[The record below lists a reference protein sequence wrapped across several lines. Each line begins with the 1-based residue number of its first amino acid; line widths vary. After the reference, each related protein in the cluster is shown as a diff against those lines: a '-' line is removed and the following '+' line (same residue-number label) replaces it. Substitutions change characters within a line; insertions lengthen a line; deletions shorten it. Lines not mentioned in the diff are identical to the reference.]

1 MGKLPDER
9 RLIVIREHKGDWE
22 LNPII
27 QAVKS
32 EVEARSRVQFFH
44 LSKDSL
50 QLQGKSYNSGY
61 INPTAS
67 ALLSGN
73 RGESSIACFVKE
85 TIECL
90 ISMLCQILTRGG
102 IFVETGEMLYLSA
115 PWRTLGPQLRLKKSL
130 FWIPWSTS
138 FSCL

>member
-1 MGKLPDER
+1 MGDLGT
-9 RLIVIREHKGDWE
+9 RL
-22 LNPII
+22 
-27 QAVKS
+27 
-32 EVEARSRVQFFH
+32 VQFFH

-73 RGESSIACFVKE
+73 QGESSIACFVKE

-102 IFVETGEMLYLSA
+102 IFCRNRGNALFVCAVEDTWPATATEKVIVLDTMVD
-115 PWRTLGPQLRLKKSL
+115 
-130 FWIPWSTS
+130 II
-138 FSCL
+138 